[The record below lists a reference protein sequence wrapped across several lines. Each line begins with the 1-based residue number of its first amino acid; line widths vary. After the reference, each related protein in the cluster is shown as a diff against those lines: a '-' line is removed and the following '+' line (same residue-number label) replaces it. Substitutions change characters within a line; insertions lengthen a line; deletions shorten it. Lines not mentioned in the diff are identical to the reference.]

1 MRILIIAIVLLSVAS
16 AAYAEDVFVDTKL
29 KHIQIVEVTE
39 ESVFLQS
46 TDNTAEEAFI
56 GDIIGSEAAEV
67 VEIGPD
73 FITLQTETTTIKM
86 PVLAGSFPKN

>member
-1 MRILIIAIVLLSVAS
+1 MKILIMAIILLSAAS
-16 AAYAEDVFVDTKL
+16 AAYAEDFFVETKL

-39 ESVFLQS
+39 ASVFLQS
-46 TDNTAEEAFI
+46 KDTVEEVFI
-56 GDIIGSEAAEV
+56 GDFIGSEAAEV
-67 VEIGPD
+67 VEIGPN